1 MPQPAVPVP
10 VPESTRTAAVV
21 ALTVRVVAVVVT
33 TVLALYLIYLLR
45 QPLGWLV
52 LAGFIAVAASGPV
65 KLFERKMRRGIA
77 IAIVYAGV
85 ILVPFLIGAVLI
97 PPIVDQANNLA
108 NNAPKYADDL
118 TTTVEN

>member
-1 MPQPAVPVP
+1 MPPPAASVLAPDPGSRSAQIV
-10 VPESTRTAAVV
+10 AVT
-21 ALTVRVVAVVVT
+21 LRVVAVVVA

-77 IAIVYAGV
+77 IAIVYTGI
-85 ILVPFLIGAVLI
+85 ILLPFLIAAVLV

-108 NNAPKYADDL
+108 NNAPKYAQDL
-118 TTTVEN
+118 QNFV